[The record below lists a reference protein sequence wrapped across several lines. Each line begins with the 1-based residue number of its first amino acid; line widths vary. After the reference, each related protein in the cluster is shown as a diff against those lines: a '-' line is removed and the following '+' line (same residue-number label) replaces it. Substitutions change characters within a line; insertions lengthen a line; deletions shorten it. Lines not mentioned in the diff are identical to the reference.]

1 MARVSARYPAVGFG
15 QDFSLFAVW
24 AILPLW
30 AKLDADATP
39 LELGALPVFGGLP
52 YVVTAFFAG
61 KFSDRVSRT
70 KLARI
75 GLALFAVFCALAWR
89 ITTVSQLFA
98 ISPLAGFANGLI
110 WPALQAKMGDESGSH
125 DLDRNL
131 GLFSVSWCGGKSLGF
146 FVSGVLYRSFG
157 LDALPFLGLLSLAMV
172 PVVPGPTPH
181 PPSPRAP
188 LVPHD
193 APSAP
198 VRAAY
203 LRAAW
208 LANFASYGLGAT
220 LSYLYPDLVERKG
233 WTSTEYALVTG
244 TLFLSQTAAFYLFG
258 RFSGWRYRWRAFVAW
273 QCASALAL
281 LAVGLGAPVALAV
294 PAAVLGGA
302 GLGLAYAASIYYSVH
317 TDVGR
322 GARAGLHE
330 AFTGASNF
338 AVPLAGGA
346 LQSLTRW
353 GTAPYAL
360 AAALVAASVAL
371 QIRILSG
378 RGARKPSSADHA

>member
-1 MARVSARYPAVGFG
+1 MARISARYPAVAMG
-15 QDFSLFAVW
+15 QDLSLFAVW

-30 AKLDADATP
+30 AKFKADAIP

-61 KFSDRVSRT
+61 RFSDRVSRT

-75 GLALFAVFCALAWR
+75 GLALFALFCFLASR
-89 ITTVSQLFA
+89 VTTIGQLFLV
-98 ISPLAGFANGLI
+98 SPLAGFSNGLI
-110 WPALQAKMGDESGSH
+110 WPALQAKMGDESGAH

-131 GLFSVSWCGGKSLGF
+131 GLFSVSWCLGKAVGF
-146 FVSGVLYRSFG
+146 FVSGFVQERYG
-157 LDALPFLGLLSLAMV
+157 LSALPWFGLLSLALV

-181 PPSPRAP
+181 PSAPRAP

-193 APSAP
+193 APP
-198 VRAAY
+198 PRVRQAY
-203 LRAAW
+203 LHAAW
-208 LANFASYGLGAT
+208 LANFASYGLGST
-220 LSYLYPDLVERKG
+220 LSFLYPDLVNKKG
-233 WTSTEYALVTG
+233 WSGTEYALVTG
-244 TLFLSQTAAFYLFG
+244 TLFLSQAAAFFLFG
-258 RFSGWRYRWRAFVAW
+258 RFSGWRYKWRAFVTW
-273 QCASALAL
+273 QAASAAAL
-281 LAVGLGAPVALAV
+281 LAVGLGAPVWLAV
-294 PAAVLGGA
+294 PLAVLGGA

-338 AVPLAGGA
+338 AIPLMGGG

-360 AAALVAASVAL
+360 SAALVAMSVAL
-371 QIRILSG
+371 QVRLV
-378 RGARKPSSADHA
+378 RRAA

>member
-30 AKLDADATP
+30 AKLHADATP

-70 KLARI
+70 TLARI
-75 GLALFAVFCALAWR
+75 GLGLFASFCFFASR
-89 ITTVSQLFA
+89 VETVGQLFA

-110 WPALQAKMGDESGSH
+110 WPALQAKMGDESGPH

-131 GLFSVSWCGGKSLGF
+131 GRFSVSWCAGKSLGF
-146 FVSGVLYRSFG
+146 FVSGFVQERYG
-157 LDALPFLGLLSLAMV
+157 LDALPVFGLLSLALV
-172 PVVPGPTPH
+172 PIVPGPTP
-181 PPSPRAP
+181 PPSSPRAP

-193 APSAP
+193 APP
-198 VRAAY
+198 PRVRAAY

-208 LANFASYGLGAT
+208 LANFASYGLGST
-220 LSYLYPDLVERKG
+220 LSFLYPYLVKEKG
-233 WTSTEYALVTG
+233 WGGAEYALVTG
-244 TLFLSQTAAFYLFG
+244 TLFLSQTAAFFLFG
-258 RFSGWRYRWRAFVAW
+258 RFSGWRYRWRAFVLW
-273 QCASALAL
+273 QAASAVAL
-281 LAVGLGAPVALAV
+281 LAVGLGAPLALAV
-294 PAAVLGGA
+294 PAAVAGGA

-338 AVPLAGGA
+338 VIPLLGGA
-346 LQSLTRW
+346 LQSATGW
-353 GTAPYAL
+353 GTAPYAF
-360 AAALVAASVAL
+360 AAALVALSVAL
-371 QIRILSG
+371 QIRLV
-378 RGARKPSSADHA
+378 R

>member
-1 MARVSARYPAVGFG
+1 MARVSARFPAVGFG

-30 AKLDADATP
+30 AKLHANATP

-70 KLARI
+70 TLARI
-75 GLALFAVFCALAWR
+75 GLALFAVFCFLAWR
-89 ITTVSQLFA
+89 ISTVGQLFA
-98 ISPLAGFANGLI
+98 ISPLAGLSNGLI
-110 WPALQAKMGDESGSH
+110 WPALQAKMGDESGPH

-131 GLFSVSWCGGKSLGF
+131 GLFSVSWCAGKSLGF
-146 FVSGVLYRSFG
+146 FVSGALYRSLG
-157 LDALPFLGLLSLAMV
+157 LDALPFLGLISLAMV
-172 PVVPGPTPH
+172 PVVPGPTRPSS
-181 PPSPRAP
+181 SPRAP

-208 LANFASYGLGAT
+208 LANFASYGLGST
-220 LSYLYPDLVERKG
+220 LSFLYPDLVDRKG
-233 WTSTEYALVTG
+233 WTSTHYALVTG

-258 RFSGWRYRWRAFVAW
+258 RFSGWRYKWRAFVAW
-273 QCASALAL
+273 QGVSAVAL
-281 LAVGLGAPVALAV
+281 LAVGLGAPLAVAV
-294 PAAVLGGA
+294 PAAILGGA

-338 AVPLAGGA
+338 VIPLVGGA
-346 LQSLTRW
+346 LQSATGW
-353 GTAPYAL
+353 GTAPYAF
-360 AAALVAASVAL
+360 AAALVGVSVMLQVRLVRRAA
-371 QIRILSG
+371 
-378 RGARKPSSADHA
+378 

>member
-1 MARVSARYPAVGFG
+1 MARVSARFPAVGFG

-75 GLALFAVFCALAWR
+75 GLALFSVFCVLAWR
-89 ITTVSQLFA
+89 ISTVSELFA

-110 WPALQAKMGDESGSH
+110 WPALQAKMGDESGPH

-131 GLFSVSWCGGKSLGF
+131 GLFSVSWCAGKSLGF
-146 FVSGVLYRSFG
+146 FVSGALYRNFG
-157 LDALPFLGLLSLAMV
+157 LDALPFLGLISLLLV

-181 PPSPRAP
+181 SSSPRAPRAP

-193 APSAP
+193 APP
-198 VRAAY
+198 PLVRAAY

-220 LSYLYPDLVERKG
+220 LSFLYPDLVDRKG

-258 RFSGWRYRWRAFVAW
+258 RFSGWRYRWRRFVAW
-273 QCASALAL
+273 QGASALAL
-281 LAVGLGAPVALAV
+281 LVVGLGAPIALAV

-338 AVPLAGGA
+338 VVPLAGGA
-346 LQSLTRW
+346 LQSAVGW
-353 GTAPYAL
+353 GVAPYAF
-360 AAALVAASVAL
+360 AAALVALSITL
-371 QIRILSG
+371 QIRLV
-378 RGARKPSSADHA
+378 RRAA